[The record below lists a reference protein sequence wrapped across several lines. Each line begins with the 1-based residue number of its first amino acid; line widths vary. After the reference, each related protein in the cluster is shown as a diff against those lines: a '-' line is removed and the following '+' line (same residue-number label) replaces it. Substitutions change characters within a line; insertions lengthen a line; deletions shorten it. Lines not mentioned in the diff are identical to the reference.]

1 MTRRSLAAQ
10 IACILGAVVLGV
22 LLGALDAAA
31 HLLAVAVLTV
41 VAGMALP
48 LPAAVVLALLTVCAV
63 SGYLTARRIDRARMR
78 GETR

>member
-1 MTRRSLAAQ
+1 MTRWSLGTQ
-10 IACILGAVVLGV
+10 ILCILGAVLLGV

-41 VAGMALP
+41 IAGMVLP
-48 LPAAVVLALLTVCAV
+48 LPAAFVLALLAVCAV

-78 GETR
+78 GEIR